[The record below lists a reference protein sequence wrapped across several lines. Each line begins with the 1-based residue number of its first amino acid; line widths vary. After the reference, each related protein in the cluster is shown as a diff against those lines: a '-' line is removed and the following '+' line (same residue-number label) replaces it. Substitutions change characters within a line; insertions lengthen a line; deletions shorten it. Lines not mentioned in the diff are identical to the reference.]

1 MKDSSVDTSGFQN
14 IVLML
19 IGVLMVMLISNV
31 VTIISNPDN
40 IKIGALVTG
49 GVYGED
55 ETKNVAMPKFQNM
68 RQDPVY
74 IDVEANRMIIYE
86 PPSRP
91 YEVLAREML
100 LPGNDFDVF
109 LDWIEARKTSRYV
122 VLLLRPGSAK
132 FQRRLRQICR
142 ERGIDVGFEPWDV
155 GRTIDIAGAAQG
167 ALRIRPARTTLEAEG
182 IDPDMFWRLQG
193 VEGAT
198 AGGVAEGEEGEEG
211 EGGGELGGDDLDDID
226 DALEDATATTG
237 EGA

>member
-1 MKDSSVDTSGFQN
+1 MKESSVDTSGFQN

-49 GVYGED
+49 GVYGDD
-55 ETKNVAMPKFQNM
+55 EQSVAMPKFQNM

-74 IDVEANRMIIYE
+74 VDVEANRMIIYE

-91 YEVLAREML
+91 YEVLAREL
-100 LPGNDFDVF
+100 LIPGNEFEEF
-109 LDWIEARKTSRYV
+109 LDWVEVRKDTRYI

-142 ERGIDVGFEPWDV
+142 ERGIDVGFEPWDA
-155 GRTIDIAGAAQG
+155 GRTIEIAGAAQG
-167 ALRIRPARTTLEAEG
+167 ALRIRPARSTLEAQG
-182 IDPDMFWRLQG
+182 IDPDLFWQLQG
-193 VEGAT
+193 VEGAD
-198 AGGVAEGEEGEEG
+198 AGGEGEKEE
-211 EGGGELGGDDLDDID
+211 EWTATDDLDDAVPVSS
-226 DALEDATATTG
+226 DAPAAPAE
-237 EGA
+237 EGD

>member
-49 GVYGED
+49 SVYGEEED
-55 ETKNVAMPKFQNM
+55 TVVTPKFQNM

-74 IDVEANRMIIYE
+74 IDVEANRFMVYQ
-86 PPSRP
+86 PPSQP
-91 YEVLAREML
+91 FEVLARDLL
-100 LPGNDFDVF
+100 LPGNEFEGF

-132 FQRRLRQICR
+132 FQRRLRQIIK
-142 ERGIDVGFEPWDV
+142 ERGIDVGFEPWEA
-155 GRTIDIAGAAQG
+155 GRSIEIAGGGAPVIQRSSSAQEEDVTSAASPSDITVADDDFDAPG
-167 ALRIRPARTTLEAEG
+167 LPDDDFDAPVADPPA
-182 IDPDMFWRLQG
+182 PQ
-193 VEGAT
+193 
-198 AGGVAEGEEGEEG
+198 EGE
-211 EGGGELGGDDLDDID
+211 
-226 DALEDATATTG
+226 
-237 EGA
+237 

>member
-55 ETKNVAMPKFQNM
+55 EQSVSMPKFQNM

-74 IDVEANRMIIYE
+74 VDVEANRMIIYE

-91 YEVLAREML
+91 YEVLARELL
-100 LPGNDFDVF
+100 LPGNEFEEF
-109 LDWIEARKTSRYV
+109 LDWMDARKETRYV

-142 ERGIDVGFEPWDV
+142 ERGIDVGFEPWDA
-155 GRTIDIAGAAQG
+155 GRTIEIAGAAQG
-167 ALRIRPARTTLEAEG
+167 SLRIRPARTTLEAQG
-182 IDPDMFWRLQG
+182 IDPDLFWQLQG
-193 VEGAT
+193 VEGAD
-198 AGGVAEGEEGEEG
+198 AGGSAGGEDWEDDFDDAVAPASAAAPAATAEEGE
-211 EGGGELGGDDLDDID
+211 
-226 DALEDATATTG
+226 
-237 EGA
+237 

>member
-49 GVYGED
+49 GVYGDD
-55 ETKNVAMPKFQNM
+55 EKSVAMPKFQNM

-74 IDVEANRMIIYE
+74 VDVEANRMIIYE
-86 PPSRP
+86 PQSRP
-91 YEVLAREML
+91 FEVLARELL
-100 LPGNDFDVF
+100 LPGNDFEAF
-109 LDWIEARKTSRYV
+109 LDWIEPRKATRYV

-142 ERGIDVGFEPWDV
+142 ERGVDVGFEPWDA
-155 GRTIDIAGAAQG
+155 GRTIEIAGAAQG
-167 ALRIRPARTTLEAEG
+167 ALRIRPARSTLEAQG
-182 IDPDMFWRLQG
+182 IDPDLFWQLQD
-193 VEGAT
+193 VEGA
-198 AGGVAEGEEGEEG
+198 VAPGRDLDEYNLE
-211 EGGGELGGDDLDDID
+211 DDLDE
-226 DALEDATATTG
+226 AVPTSTQAGAPAG

>member
-49 GVYGED
+49 AVYGED
-55 ETKNVAMPKFQNM
+55 DTKSVAMPKFQNM

-100 LPGNDFDVF
+100 LPGNDFDLF
-109 LDWIEARKTSRYV
+109 LDWIEAHKTTRYV
-122 VLLLRPGSAK
+122 VLLLRPGSA
-132 FQRRLRQICR
+132 
-142 ERGIDVGFEPWDV
+142 
-155 GRTIDIAGAAQG
+155 
-167 ALRIRPARTTLEAEG
+167 
-182 IDPDMFWRLQG
+182 
-193 VEGAT
+193 
-198 AGGVAEGEEGEEG
+198 
-211 EGGGELGGDDLDDID
+211 
-226 DALEDATATTG
+226 
-237 EGA
+237 

>member
-1 MKDSSVDTSGFQN
+1 MKESAVDTSGFQN

-49 GVYGED
+49 GVYGDD
-55 ETKNVAMPKFQNM
+55 EKSVAMPKFQNM

-74 IDVEANRMIIYE
+74 VDVEANRMVIYE
-86 PPSRP
+86 PQTRP
-91 YEVLAREML
+91 FEVLARELL
-100 LPGNDFDVF
+100 LPGNDFEAF
-109 LDWIEARKTSRYV
+109 LDWIEPRKATRYV

-142 ERGIDVGFEPWDV
+142 ERGVDVGFEPWDA
-155 GRTIDIAGAAQG
+155 GRTIEIAGAAQG
-167 ALRIRPARTTLEAEG
+167 ALRIRPARTTLEAQG
-182 IDPDMFWRLQG
+182 IDPDMFWQLQD
-193 VEGAT
+193 VEGA
-198 AGGVAEGEEGEEG
+198 VAPGTEPDEYD
-211 EGGGELGGDDLDDID
+211 LGDDLDD
-226 DALEDATATTG
+226 AVPVSTQSGGTAG

>member
-55 ETKNVAMPKFQNM
+55 EKSVSMPKFQNM

-74 IDVEANRMIIYE
+74 VDVEANRMIIYE
-86 PPSRP
+86 PQTRP
-91 YEVLAREML
+91 FEVLARELL
-100 LPGNDFDVF
+100 LPGNDFDAF
-109 LDWIEARKTSRYV
+109 LDWIEPRKATRYV

-142 ERGIDVGFEPWDV
+142 ERGVDVGFEPWDA
-155 GRTIDIAGAAQG
+155 GRTIEIAGAAQG
-167 ALRIRPARTTLEAEG
+167 ALRIRPARTTLEAQG
-182 IDPDMFWRLQG
+182 IDPDMFWQLQD
-193 VEGAT
+193 VEGAA
-198 AGGVAEGEEGEEG
+198 AGGEVDMDDEE
-211 EGGGELGGDDLDDID
+211 DLDE
-226 DALEDATATTG
+226 AVPVSTQAGEPAG

>member
-55 ETKNVAMPKFQNM
+55 EKSVSMPKFQNM

-74 IDVEANRMIIYE
+74 VDVEANRMIIYE
-86 PPSRP
+86 PQTRP
-91 YEVLAREML
+91 FEVLARELL
-100 LPGNDFDVF
+100 LPGNDFDAF
-109 LDWIEARKTSRYV
+109 LDWIEPRKATRYV

-142 ERGIDVGFEPWDV
+142 ERGVDVGFEPWDA
-155 GRTIDIAGAAQG
+155 GRTIEIAGAAQG
-167 ALRIRPARTTLEAEG
+167 ALRIRPARTTLEAQG
-182 IDPDMFWRLQG
+182 IDPDMFWQLQG
-193 VEGAT
+193 VEGAA
-198 AGGVAEGEEGEEG
+198 AGGEVDMDDEE
-211 EGGGELGGDDLDDID
+211 DLDE
-226 DALEDATATTG
+226 AVPVSTQAGEPAG